1 MTTPIQLVILARDES
16 AKVLQGTVANFDNLG
31 RAAVRAGDSLARGSA
46 SAGQWRTAITGLGSE
61 ATRALGSVSAEA
73 QNAASAISGIGGAV
87 ASFSAV
93 GLVIAAAGFALKA
106 FNESAAQAQQRVA
119 NVQKPFEDLKNS
131 LRAMDATPL
140 DRIAASA
147 NMSSDAMRKLAESS
161 EAVRGALMAV
171 AEAQERVA
179 TASERARIVAE
190 AQSQT
195 YGMLNDNAD
204 KYGVSIQGLWAT
216 LTSAPQFFGGM
227 FTAIQQGVGITGNF
241 NAVLADLDEKQTKA
255 EHSASVLSMR
265 LREQADAAAMA
276 NSHAA
281 EYAATLGQVIALTAG
296 QANAAASLAQ
306 AEATVDGWMVR
317 LGAGNKAY
325 NDVQERGARLTDEY
339 NAANQR
345 LAEQGLARAR
355 AAMQQLISTLRSVVE
370 GVLQATSVT
379 DTDMAAAAMGKYVDK
394 WDEFRRRLDAVASGT
409 SAAQFG
415 AQFQEMFEKLGMSAE
430 EASRKFKDFSLFANP
445 ANLKLINWDA
455 IVGSTSEAIDSII
468 GKYNVVTAGVKAY
481 LESDAAAAQ
490 LPQLKLA
497 LGLSVDASQADVQQ
511 ALTGALGGISGDAG
525 AGASV
530 AATVKTTLDID
541 TSAAKARVSE
551 AQKLIALIPASTAG
565 VTVTTRA
572 FVDDVV
578 AKKSLGE
585 LIKLVGQIPASVA
598 GTTVTT
604 IVDIVKKDSFDDN
617 LKDILDALDKIPREI
632 EVQVNVVGGTSE
644 GGATATEPTPTNN
657 PAVPQQHGGMGV
669 LAKNTLFLAHAG
681 EGFWF
686 SGVPWRIPP
695 PAAGGRGGGNIT
707 PVFDFRG
714 AQFVGSSREVVAM
727 LQQSLSRMIDRR
739 LDAAAIAAANYA
751 QLQG

>member
-140 DRIAASA
+140 DRIAANA
-147 NMSSDAMRKLAESS
+147 NMSSDTMRKLAESS

-241 NAVLADLDEKQTKA
+241 NAVLSDLDEKQIKA
-255 EHSASVLSMR
+255 EHSAAALAVR
-265 LREQADAAAMA
+265 LKQEADAAAMA
-276 NSHAA
+276 TSHSA
-281 EYAATLGQVIALTAG
+281 EYAAQLERTIALTVG
-296 QANAAASLAQ
+296 NANAAASLAQ
-306 AEATVDGWMVR
+306 AEATVDGWMGR
-317 LGAGNKAY
+317 LGAGNAAY
-325 NDVQERGARLTDEY
+325 NEMQKRGTAYTDEY

-355 AAMQQLISTLRSVVE
+355 AAMQQLMSTLRGVIE

-379 DTDMAAAAMGKYVDK
+379 EEDMGAAALGNYVDK

-409 SAAQFG
+409 DVKKFG
-415 AQFQEMFEKLGMSAE
+415 AQFEQMFNKLGMSAE
-430 EASRKFKDFSLFANP
+430 EAARKFKDFSLFANP
-445 ANLKLINWDA
+445 ANLQLINWDA
-455 IVGSTSEAIDSII
+455 VVGSTQEAIDSII

-481 LESDAAAAQ
+481 LSSDAAKTQ

-497 LGLSVDASQADVQQ
+497 LGLDASATAADLQES
-511 ALTGALGGISGDAG
+511 LTGALGGITGGGANGTEVKTKLAFDATQ
-525 AGASV
+525 AKSDAAALKTLIAQIPASPEGV
-530 AATVKTTLDID
+530 TVKTT
-541 TSAAKARVSE
+541 
-551 AQKLIALIPASTAG
+551 ALVLKHET
-565 VTVTTRA
+565 
-572 FVDDVV
+572 
-578 AKKSLGE
+578 
-585 LIKLVGQIPASVA
+585 
-598 GTTVTT
+598 
-604 IVDIVKKDSFDDN
+604 FDDT
-617 LKDILDALDKIPREI
+617 LKDILGDLAMIPASAD
-632 EVQVNVVGGTSE
+632 VVVTLKYNAPVAVGGT
-644 GGATATEPTPTNN
+644 N
-657 PAVPQQHGGMGV
+657 PSAPSNPLPVVPQQHGGSGV
-669 LAKNTLFLAHAG
+669 LLKDTLFYAHKG
-681 EGFWF
+681 EAYWF
-686 SGVPWRIPP
+686 SGVPARV
-695 PAAGGRGGGNIT
+695 PAPRGFGAGGNTFNFMVTVDSMAREDALMRR
-707 PVFDFRG
+707 VRAFSQMG
-714 AQFVGSSREVVAM
+714 A
-727 LQQSLSRMIDRR
+727 
-739 LDAAAIAAANYA
+739 
-751 QLQG
+751 